1 MTTWTY
7 MRKQLAGTAMN
18 GRAVYISIPIRDG
31 VTPLFTHYL
40 GQANRILE
48 LITFKS
54 LEKASNIFLCLED
67 IKVRITKKEAK
78 RLLSGRNWEEVMNLF
93 DLKPWDGEFAIVYRH
108 SQLKRSGGCE
118 ETESNSVVE

>member
-1 MTTWTY
+1 MTEE
-7 MRKQLAGTAMN
+7 
-18 GRAVYISIPIRDG
+18 
-31 VTPLFTHYL
+31 
-40 GQANRILE
+40 QANRILE